1 MNNYIY
7 ISVYSSFLSGNG
19 WGFVAMCTLGFVM
32 QICCVF
38 FKKAFFLF
46 MILSLFSHLL
56 SLSVLAVNIICNLVC
71 N

>member
-1 MNNYIY
+1 
-7 ISVYSSFLSGNG
+7 
-19 WGFVAMCTLGFVM
+19 MCTLGFVM

-38 FKKAFFLF
+38 FFKDFFHDF
-46 MILSLFSHLL
+46 VSLLPLL